1 MPQTGAIIL
10 AAGLSKRMGH
20 DKLNLPYGSN
30 YNFLSKIL
38 AGFHA
43 FGCSPVVVVVNP
55 LSEARARSIAAGASG
70 ANFVVV
76 NDAPEMGRFRSLQ
89 LGLQATG
96 SNHPVFIHNVDN
108 PFVDA
113 QLLQQM
119 LQAASEGDFVVPV
132 FGAKGGHPVLLNP
145 IVAQQIVCCS
155 EPSTALNSFLKSF
168 RKVTVPVTDS
178 RVLLNINTPEEYRDF
193 LNLGP

>member
-1 MPQTGAIIL
+1 MPQTGTIIL
-10 AAGLSKRMGH
+10 AAGLSQRMGH
-20 DKLNLPYGSN
+20 HKLSLPFDLKDS
-30 YNFLSKIL
+30 FLSNIL
-38 AGFHA
+38 SGFHA

-55 LSEARARSIAAGASG
+55 LSEAQAMSIAAGASG
-70 ANFVVV
+70 AAVVVV
-76 NDAPEMGRFRSLQ
+76 NDAPEKGRFRSVQ

-96 SNHPVFIHNVDN
+96 SNYPVFIHNVDN

-145 IVAQQIVCCS
+145 IVAQQIVGCS

-168 RKVTVPVTDS
+168 RKVTVPATDS
-178 RVLLNINTPEEYRDF
+178 RILVNINTPEDYRDF
-193 LNLGP
+193 LNLAP

>member
-20 DKLNLPYGSN
+20 DKLNLPFGPN
-30 YNFLSKIL
+30 YSFLSNIL

-55 LSEARARSIAAGASG
+55 LSEARAKSIAAGASG
-70 ANFVVV
+70 ATVIVV

-89 LGLQATG
+89 LGLQETG
-96 SNHPVFIHNVDN
+96 SNHRIFIQNVDN
-108 PFVDA
+108 PYIEA
-113 QLLQQM
+113 HLLQQM
-119 LQAASEGDFVVPV
+119 LDVAPEGDFVVPV

-145 IVAQQIVCCS
+145 VVAQQIIRCS
-155 EPSTALNSFLKSF
+155 EPSTALNSFLKAY
-168 RKVTVPVTDS
+168 RKVTVPATDS
-178 RVLLNINTPEEYRDF
+178 RVLLNINTPDEYRDF
-193 LNLGP
+193 LNLSP